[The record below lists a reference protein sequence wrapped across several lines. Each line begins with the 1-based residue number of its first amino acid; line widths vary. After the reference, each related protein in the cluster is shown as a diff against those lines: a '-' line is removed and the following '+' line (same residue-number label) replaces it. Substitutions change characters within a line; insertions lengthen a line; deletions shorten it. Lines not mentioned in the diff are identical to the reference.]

1 MLRASS
7 ACTVGRCA
15 VGRCAVGRCAVGRCA
30 VGHCAACAACVVR
43 AQERASTR
51 WLVLAGVCVGFGFL
65 AKMMQA
71 FVVLPGFAL
80 VYLVAAPAL
89 FGRRLWQLVLAG
101 GAMLVA
107 AGWWPVAVALVPA
120 SERPYIGGSQGNSV
134 LELALGYNGIGRLN
148 GDDYGGLG
156 NLNEQA
162 GWLRLFDTEAGGQIA

>member
-1 MLRASS
+1 M
-7 ACTVGRCA
+7 
-15 VGRCAVGRCAVGRCA
+15 
-30 VGHCAACAACVVR
+30 VR